1 MRKFPIS
8 AALTIV
14 SLGALL
20 MLLRMW
26 MPAVIDSPQATLAA
40 MVDFTP
46 ESTPAS
52 PLVERRQREAPM
64 VWMERRA
71 AGGGSP
77 AHDATHMPLLDDRN
91 GDLDHFYE
99 SLWRTEK
106 GSGMTRILHYGDS
119 PTTADLVTG
128 DARRLLEERF
138 GDGGHGLVL
147 ISKPWAWY
155 QHRGVE
161 LNGSGWQIA
170 PASHFKAMDGAFGIG
185 GVSFTGRAGAHSRLI
200 WNDPGQSNFELWY
213 MAEPDGGVVTLAAD
227 GQSVARVATCGAA
240 GPAFAAFAVP
250 GGAHEVDLTV
260 ESGRVRL
267 FAITAEKAGPGV
279 VYDSAGLN
287 GASITVLSRMFNQ
300 AHWTEELRHRNPDL
314 VVINYG
320 TNEADFASFVDKGYE
335 KELREAI
342 RRLRAALPQA
352 SILIMSPM
360 DRGEHVGAD
369 GIVTM
374 ATIPRIVALE
384 RRVAGE
390 TGCGFFDT
398 FDAMGGEGTMAR
410 WYTHEPR
417 MVSADLIHPY
427 PAGGKLVADVLV
439 KEMDRGLSRYKLRV
453 MTAPAGAASGS
464 GIGNGHKSAT
474 GGSRADESVRPTRPT
489 LGH

>member
-8 AALTIV
+8 TALTIV

-20 MLLRMW
+20 MLLRVW
-26 MPAVIDSPQATLAA
+26 LPAAIDTPKALVGA
-40 MVDFTP
+40 MVDFSP
-46 ESTPAS
+46 QSTPAS
-52 PLVERRQREAPM
+52 PLVERHEPEAPT
-64 VWMERRA
+64 VPPERPAAA
-71 AGGGSP
+71 AGSP
-77 AHDATHMPLLDDRN
+77 MHPPLLDDRN
-91 GDLDHFYE
+91 GALDRFYE

-106 GSGMTRILHYGDS
+106 GAGMTRILHYGDS
-119 PTTADLVTG
+119 PTTADLITG
-128 DARRLLEERF
+128 DVRHLLEERY

-161 LNGSGWQIA
+161 LSGSGWQMA
-170 PASHFKAMDGAFGIG
+170 PASSFKALDGAFGLG
-185 GVSFTGRAGAHSRLI
+185 GVSFIGLVGAHSKLVL
-200 WNDPGQSNFELWY
+200 NDPGQSNFELWY
-213 MAEPDGGVVTLAAD
+213 MAEPDGGVVTLEAE
-227 GQSVARVATCGAA
+227 GHQVARIATDGVA
-240 GPAFAAFAVP
+240 GPAFAAFTVP
-250 GGAHEVDLTV
+250 GGAHELDLAV

-267 FAITAEKAGPGV
+267 FGITAEKPGPGV

-287 GASITVLSRMFNQ
+287 GASITVLSRMFNE
-300 AHWTEELRHRNPDL
+300 AYWAEELRHRNPVL

-360 DRGEHVGAD
+360 DRGAREGAD

-374 ATIPRIVALE
+374 PTIPRIVALE

-398 FDAMGGEGTMAR
+398 FDAMGGEGPMAR
-410 WYTHEPR
+410 WYTGEPR
-417 MVSADLIHPY
+417 LVSADLIHPY
-427 PAGGKLVADVLV
+427 PAGGKLIAAVMV
-439 KEMDRGLSRYKLRV
+439 KEIDRGLNRYKLRSV
-453 MTAPAGAASGS
+453 MAEP
-464 GIGNGHKSAT
+464 
-474 GGSRADESVRPTRPT
+474 RP
-489 LGH
+489 

>member
-8 AALTIV
+8 TALTIA

-20 MLLRMW
+20 MLLRVW
-26 MPAVIDSPQATLAA
+26 MPAVMDPPKAMLAA
-40 MVDFTP
+40 LVDFTP
-46 ESTPAS
+46 ESTPIS
-52 PLVERRQREAPM
+52 PLVKRRMPEARIAPAERA
-64 VWMERRA
+64 A
-71 AGGGSP
+71 AGGAPGHE
-77 AHDATHMPLLDDRN
+77 AFHDLLLDDRN
-91 GDLDHFYE
+91 GTLDHFYE
-99 SLWRTEK
+99 SLWQTEK

-119 PTTADLVTG
+119 PTTADLITG

-138 GDGGHGLVL
+138 GDGGHGLML
-147 ISKPWAWY
+147 IAKPWAWY

-161 LNGSGWQIA
+161 LSGSGWQMA
-170 PASHFKAMDGAFGIG
+170 PASHFKKMDGAFGLG
-185 GVSFTGRAGAHSRLI
+185 GVSFSGQAGAHSKLVLS
-200 WNDPGQSNFELWY
+200 DPGQSNFELWY
-213 MAEPDGGVVTLAAD
+213 MAEPDGGVVTVGAD
-227 GQSVARVATCGAA
+227 GQPVARIATGGAA

-250 GGAHEVDLTV
+250 GGVHELDLRV

-267 FAITAEKAGPGV
+267 FGITAEKAGPGV

-300 AHWTEELRHRNPDL
+300 AHWTEELRHRNPNL

-342 RRLRAALPQA
+342 RRVRAALPQA

-360 DRGEHVGAD
+360 DRGERGGAD

-374 ATIPRIVALE
+374 PTIPRIVALD
-384 RRVAGE
+384 RRVAAE

-410 WYTHEPR
+410 WYTQAPR
-417 MVSADLIHPY
+417 LVSADLIHPY
-427 PAGGKLVADVLV
+427 PAGGKLIATVLV
-439 KEMDRGLSRYKLRV
+439 KEIDRGLSRYKLARSSIV
-453 MTAPAGAASGS
+453 AGA
-464 GIGNGHKSAT
+464 
-474 GGSRADESVRPTRPT
+474 SVDDV
-489 LGH
+489 H

>member
-8 AALTIV
+8 TTLTIV
-14 SLGALL
+14 SLGAVL
-20 MLLRMW
+20 MVLRVW
-26 MPAVIDSPQATLAA
+26 MPAVIDSPKAMLAA
-40 MVDFTP
+40 MLDFSP

-52 PLVERRQREAPM
+52 PLVERRKPESRLVSLERPAAP
-64 VWMERRA
+64 
-71 AGGGSP
+71 GGLP
-77 AHDATHMPLLDDRN
+77 ARDAFHDSLLDDRH
-91 GDLDHFYE
+91 GELDHFYE

-106 GSGMTRILHYGDS
+106 GAGMTRILHYGDS

-147 ISKPWAWY
+147 IAKPWAWY

-161 LNGSGWQIA
+161 LSGSGWQIA
-170 PASHFKAMDGAFGIG
+170 PASHFKAMDGAFGLG
-185 GVSFTGRAGAHSRLI
+185 GVSFTGHAGAHTKLVLS
-200 WNDPGQSNFELWY
+200 DPGQSNFELWY
-213 MAEPDGGVVTLAAD
+213 MAQPEGGVVTVAAD
-227 GQSVARVATCGAA
+227 GHPVARIDTA
-240 GPAFAAFAVP
+240 GPASPAFAVFAAP
-250 GGAHEVDLTV
+250 GGAHEIDLTV
-260 ESGRVRL
+260 ESGRARL
-267 FAITAEKAGPGV
+267 FGITAEKVGPGV

-300 AHWTEELRHRNPDL
+300 AHWTGELRHRNPDL

-342 RRLRAALPQA
+342 RRLRDALPKA

-360 DRGEHVGAD
+360 DRGERAGAD

-410 WYTHEPR
+410 WYTQAPR
-417 MVSADLIHPY
+417 LVSADLIHPY
-427 PAGGKLVADVLV
+427 PAGGKLIAEVLV
-439 KEMDRGLSRYKLRV
+439 KEIDRGLSRYKLRATTV
-453 MTAPAGAASGS
+453 EAKGASPARGDKTAIAEP
-464 GIGNGHKSAT
+464 
-474 GGSRADESVRPTRPT
+474 RADQSAHPTEGP
-489 LGH
+489 